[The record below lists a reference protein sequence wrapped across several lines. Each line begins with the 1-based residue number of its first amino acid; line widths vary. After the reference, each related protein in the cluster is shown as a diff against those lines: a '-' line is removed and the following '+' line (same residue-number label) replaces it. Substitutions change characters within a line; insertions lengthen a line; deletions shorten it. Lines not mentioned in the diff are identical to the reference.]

1 MKQVAFLCLGT
12 MGYPMAGHL
21 VRAGHRV
28 SVYNRTRSRSEAWV
42 AEYGGEL
49 APTPADAA
57 GDAEIVFACAGDDAD
72 LRSIVTGGS
81 GAFAGMRPGAVFV
94 DHTSVSARVTRELA
108 GEAARRGLGYLDAP
122 VSGGQVGAENGALT
136 IMLGGDEASYRE
148 IAPVLACYAKKTLLV
163 GPVGAGQLAKMV
175 NQICLAGLVQ
185 ALSEGLDFAEKAA
198 LDGRKVVEV
207 ISQGAAQ
214 SWQMD
219 NRAETMLA
227 GKFDFGFAVDWMRKD
242 LANAFAEAERTGAAL
257 PATRLVDGFYAEIQ
271 AAGGGRWDTSS
282 LITRLSRFPAAVDH
296 QSAREGGSLDG

>member
-21 VRAGHRV
+21 VRAGYRV
-28 SVYNRTRSRSEAWV
+28 RVYNRTRSRSEAWV

-49 APTPADAA
+49 APTPAEAA
-57 GDAEIVFACAGDDAD
+57 GDAEIVFACTGDDAD
-72 LRSIVTGGS
+72 LRSIATGGS

-94 DHTSVSARVTRELA
+94 DHTSVSARVSRELA
-108 GEAARRGLGYLDAP
+108 GEAARRGIAYLDAP
-122 VSGGQVGAENGALT
+122 VSGGQAGAENAALT
-136 IMLGGDEASYRE
+136 IMLGGDEAVYRE

-185 ALSEGLDFAEKAA
+185 ALSEGLSFSEKAG
-198 LDGRKVVEV
+198 LDSRKVVEV

-219 NRAETMLA
+219 HRAQTMLA

-242 LANAFAEAERTGAAL
+242 LANAFAEAERIDAVL
-257 PATRLVDGFYAEIQ
+257 PVTRLVDDFYAEVQ

-282 LITRLSRFPAAVDH
+282 LITRLRESPPAVARP
-296 QSAREGGSLDG
+296 SAGDGGSPDG